1 MSFLKRLKGTN
12 KEHFVVAH
20 FDAYQDGALAEKERA
35 LYEGHLAACGE
46 CQAWAQR
53 QESLVARLGM
63 EIAPAVLA
71 PAAAKRIQKDL
82 YRSMRRAVIMNNI
95 RTSAATVGALAVLAL
110 VVGVFVLWQAGSFGS
125 GVQLPLLNQG
135 PAAQEEVVL
144 SDQDEDLL
152 KALANDDVD
161 ELASLLEA
169 GADPNAQSSPG
180 RPALYLATLHGNA
193 EVVRLLIDHG
203 ADVQAETVDGA
214 ILVKA
219 TVEGHREIVEMLL
232 DGGADVNATG
242 RDWTPEDTALL
253 AAANHG
259 HLGIAELLIERG
271 ADVNY
276 LDSHGGT
283 ALMTAAGRGRP
294 EIVTLLLENG
304 ADAYIDHQEV
314 ETYTSGIGT
323 TQEWPAGRT
332 ALHFAVSA
340 IQSNR
345 ENKLE
350 VVRILIEHGA
360 ALDIEDEG
368 GQTPL
373 DLALPGSEMWQ
384 LLREAGATEGQ
395 GSGPGLESLGESSDE

>member
-1 MSFLKRLKGTN
+1 M
-12 KEHFVVAH
+12 EHFVMAH
-20 FDAYQDGALAEKERA
+20 FDAYQDETLAEKESA
-35 LYEGHLAACGE
+35 LYERHLAACGE

-53 QESLVARLGM
+53 QESLVAQLGM
-63 EIAPAVLA
+63 EMAPPAVLA
-71 PAAAKRIQKDL
+71 PAAATRIQQDL
-82 YRSMRRAVIMNNI
+82 YRSIRRAVIMNNI

-110 VVGVFVLWQAGSFGS
+110 LVGVFILWQAGSFGS
-125 GVQLPLLNQG
+125 RVQLPLLNQG

-144 SDQDEDLL
+144 SDQDEELL

-161 ELASLLEA
+161 ELATLLEA

-180 RPALYLATLHGNA
+180 RPVLYLATVRGNA
-193 EVVRLLIDHG
+193 EAAKLLIDHG

-219 TVEGHREIVEMLL
+219 AVEGQREIVEMLL
-232 DGGADVNATG
+232 DDGADVNATG
-242 RDWTPEDTALL
+242 RNWTPEDTALL

-259 HLGIAELLIERG
+259 HQDIAELLVERG

-283 ALMTAAGRGRP
+283 ALMTAAALGRP

-304 ADAYIDHQEV
+304 ADSLIDHQEV

-323 TQEWPAGRT
+323 TQEWPAGGT
-332 ALHFAVSA
+332 ALHFAA
-340 IQSNR
+340 YGGYGTP

-360 ALDIEDEG
+360 ALNIEDEDG
-368 GQTPL
+368 RTPL
-373 DLALPGSEMWQ
+373 DLAVPGSEIWQ
-384 LLREAGATEGQ
+384 LLREAGAIEGR
-395 GSGPGLESLGESSDE
+395 GSAPGLESLGETPDE